1 MNQDLEELGLD
12 IVYEMRGH
20 TDAARRIIKLLF
32 EIYPERQAEGRG
44 FYMKEWYTLGLNFG
58 IVFNLI
64 ATKGNHEE
72 LIVSEEESTDVEADT
87 DADSA
92 EITT

>member
-1 MNQDLEELGLD
+1 
-12 IVYEMRGH
+12 
-20 TDAARRIIKLLF
+20 
-32 EIYPERQAEGRG
+32 
-44 FYMKEWYTLGLNFG
+44 MKEWYTLGLNFG

-72 LIVSEEESTDVEADT
+72 LIESEEESTDVEADT